1 MRSVRKDVNEFFSS
15 TSIHGLSYISDNQSR
30 STRII
35 WTLILVGAFG
45 VTSYFLYNT
54 IDGFSDKYVTT
65 TLETRSV
72 KGYPFPAITF
82 HPGEYNSKDEF
93 LRHFLNQFEFTR
105 YEENSPLRDNGKFMN
120 LYEWLISPTNDE
132 LFDDIEKI
140 LINDKEV
147 FTGGPNKGKTNLQY
161 LARTLE
167 DEVCNLVA
175 LQTKNISLKASI
187 RDIFVSNLYK
197 IKWHAAIVFT
207 KNQVGPIIHELSKKQ
222 NLSQSEIAAA
232 CRDANKQNIK
242 TKMEALLVS
251 FHYLFKSFYV
261 DVGAGDLATGPY
273 RPHLTRDTH
282 TLVTNMYNNMVN
294 GSLPGSVLE
303 FPLFFVLP
311 NKFSWRRDKI
321 AFTDLNQFI
330 HDDLF
335 IYGEDRN
342 IIEINNLVNH
352 LNFTAE
358 AMRNYHYLWYSY
370 INKRN
375 FTLFCVN
382 SNYEHYPVNCST
394 EALKFFYADEDW
406 HYDMIEIIR
415 GNSTMGTFIE
425 GEPSTPPCT
434 SVEIIK
440 QFKIAP
446 ICNFIANI
454 SMNKEAFLRLMKFT
468 KQSPV
473 FMEYQDKYS
482 SISTKNGYILKNISK
497 VRYGPMDET
506 RLCSPFWLLYLQIY
520 FNCYN

>member
-1 MRSVRKDVNEFFSS
+1 MRSLRKEVNEFFSS

-30 STRII
+30 STRTV
-35 WTLILVGAFG
+35 WTLIIMGGFG

-105 YEENSPLRDNGKFMN
+105 YEENSPLRDNGQFMN
-120 LYEWLISPTNDE
+120 LYEWLISPTNDQ

-140 LINDKEV
+140 LINDQEV

-161 LARTLE
+161 LAKTLE
-167 DEVCNLVA
+167 DEVCNLVV
-175 LQTKNISLKASI
+175 LQTKNISLKANI

-197 IKWHAAIVFT
+197 IKWHAALVFT

-222 NLSQSEIAAA
+222 NLSKSEIAAA
-232 CRDANKQNIK
+232 CRDANNENIK

-251 FHYLFKSFYV
+251 FHYLFKSFDV
-261 DVGAGDLATGPY
+261 NVGAGDLATGPY

-311 NKFSWRRDKI
+311 NNFSWRRDKI
-321 AFTDLNQFI
+321 DFIDLNQFI
-330 HDDLF
+330 
-335 IYGEDRN
+335 YMNGEDRN
-342 IIEINNLVNH
+342 IIEMNNLVKH
-352 LNFTAE
+352 LNFSAE

-370 INKRN
+370 INKRK
-375 FTLFCVN
+375 FTLFCMN
-382 SNYEHYPVNCST
+382 SNYKHNPVNCST

-406 HYDMIEIIR
+406 HFDIIESIR
-415 GNSTMGTFIE
+415 GNSTMGTFIDE
-425 GEPSTPPCT
+425 ESTKPPCT
-434 SVEIIK
+434 SLEIIE
-440 QFKIAP
+440 QFKITP

-454 SMNKEAFLRLMKFT
+454 SMNKVAFLKLMKFT

-473 FMEYQDKYS
+473 FMEYQDDYP
-482 SISTKNGYILKNISK
+482 SISTKNGYIYKNISK
-497 VRYGPMDET
+497 V
-506 RLCSPFWLLYLQIY
+506 S
-520 FNCYN
+520 